1 VEKLF
6 LEATTYTP
14 EIDFNTTTHYM
25 KILGKS
31 YPENTFEFYQPILV
45 WLDKYFKSILDET
58 VVFHFEIEYLNS
70 SSLNAQ
76 FDILDLLEEMSE
88 AGKNIQIKWIYNK
101 NNDLLEE
108 IGEDFQTDFKTL
120 NIELIK
126 KD

>member
-1 VEKLF
+1 
-6 LEATTYTP
+6 
-14 EIDFNTTTHYM
+14 
-25 KILGKS
+25 
-31 YPENTFEFYQPILV
+31 
-45 WLDKYFKSILDET
+45 
-58 VVFHFEIEYLNS
+58 
-70 SSLNAQ
+70 
-76 FDILDLLEEMSE
+76 MSE